1 MGSIL
6 FMCYIFFYVLRV
18 RVKGQHSNQLEIDE
32 FIKKMTQATG
42 TKKMTQATG
51 TKKMTQA
58 TGRKKMTQAT
68 GRKKI
73 TQATGPQVE
82 RR

>member
-42 TKKMTQATG
+42 
-51 TKKMTQA
+51 
-58 TGRKKMTQAT
+58 RKKMTQAT

>member
-18 RVKGQHSNQLEIDE
+18 RVKGSMHQLEIDE

-42 TKKMTQATG
+42 
-51 TKKMTQA
+51 
-58 TGRKKMTQAT
+58 
-68 GRKKI
+68 I
-73 TQATGPQVE
+73 L
-82 RR
+82 

>member
-42 TKKMTQATG
+42 TKKMTQAIG

-68 GRKKI
+68 GTKKM

>member
-42 TKKMTQATG
+42 TKKMTQAIG

-58 TGRKKMTQAT
+58 TGRNKMTQTT
-68 GRKKI
+68 GGHTVPKAI
-73 TQATGPQVE
+73 
-82 RR
+82 